1 MLAAADWLERRRQL
15 GRDVFPRGAVKSA
28 PAGRE
33 GDLTELLRGCLVAL
47 RLPSWV
53 EFYRPRWP
61 EIWQV
66 SDAIARIT
74 QLLNES
80 AEGDD
85 FARFLPAIAAGVPAR
100 DLQCRAAV
108 ASTLVAGLEL
118 TRGGTVTLDQIE
130 PWASIRLRSAPDKRA
145 GEAEHD
151 GRAGG

>member
-1 MLAAADWLERRRQL
+1 
-15 GRDVFPRGAVKSA
+15 VKSA

-33 GDLTELLRGCLVAL
+33 SDLTELLRGCLVAL
-47 RLPSWV
+47 RLPVWV
-53 EFYRPRWP
+53 EFYQPRWP
-61 EIWQV
+61 ELWRV
-66 SDAIARIT
+66 SNAIGRIT
-74 QLLNES
+74 QLLNDG

-85 FARFLPAIAAGVPAR
+85 FARFLPEIAAGAPSR

-118 TRGGTVTLDQIE
+118 ARGGAVTLDQTE